1 MNQSDSSKTKV
12 CLKCGQK
19 LNGFASILM
28 SAPDTQAQLACP
40 RCAAEEHANSFESIE
55 EADQFI
61 EEINGIL
68 KSLENIMAKR
78 PEMPDVPEGME
89 AGAMTPLS
97 VYRTMQ
103 IHLAAFNSR
112 RMEILTAAGSDARIE
127 YEINKAIKA
136 EDYERAAE
144 LKKQHVVDR
153 SVDPQ

>member
-1 MNQSDSSKTKV
+1 MSQPDSTKTKV

-19 LNGFASILM
+19 LNGFASIM
-28 SAPDTQAQLACP
+28 ISTPGVQAELSCP

-97 VYRTMQ
+97 VFKTMQ

-112 RMEILTAAGSDARIE
+112 RMEMLIEAGSDARIE
-127 YEINKAIKA
+127 YEINKAIKE

-144 LKKQHVVDR
+144 LKKKKVENR
-153 SVDPQ
+153 SGDS

>member
-1 MNQSDSSKTKV
+1 
-12 CLKCGQK
+12 
-19 LNGFASILM
+19 M
-28 SAPDTQAQLACP
+28 SVPGEKAELLCP
-40 RCAAEEHANSFESIE
+40 RCAAEEHANSFESLE

-61 EEINGIL
+61 EEVNGIL

-78 PEMPDVPEGME
+78 PEMPAVPEGME

-112 RMEILTAAGSDARIE
+112 RMEMLTQAGSDARIE
-127 YEINKAIKA
+127 YEINKAVNA

-144 LKKQHVVDR
+144 LKKQKVENQ
-153 SVDPQ
+153 SVDPKQDFHRSQEDGST

>member
-19 LNGFASILM
+19 LDGFASIM
-28 SAPDTQAQLACP
+28 ISTPGARAEPSCP

-68 KSLENIMAKR
+68 TSLANIIAKN
-78 PEMPDVPEGME
+78 PEMPEVPEGME

-112 RMEILTAAGSDARIE
+112 RMEMLIEAGSDARIE
-127 YEINKAIKA
+127 YEINKAIKE

-144 LKKQHVVDR
+144 LRNQKVGNR
-153 SVDPQ
+153 SVDSQ